1 MKKEEDAKED
11 PKVQK
16 DKMNSKKIDKIF
28 DYSKYYLKTGARPQ
42 NFLKENEPHERFKEH
57 PKTQELLKLKDDL
70 IKKRN
75 HPAMTIKGD
84 VR

>member
-1 MKKEEDAKED
+1 MRKEEEEKED
-11 PKVQK
+11 IKLQK
-16 DKMNSKKIDKIF
+16 DKMNSKKIEKIF

-70 IKKRN
+70 VKKRN
-75 HPAMTIKGD
+75 HPSMSIKGD
-84 VR
+84 IR